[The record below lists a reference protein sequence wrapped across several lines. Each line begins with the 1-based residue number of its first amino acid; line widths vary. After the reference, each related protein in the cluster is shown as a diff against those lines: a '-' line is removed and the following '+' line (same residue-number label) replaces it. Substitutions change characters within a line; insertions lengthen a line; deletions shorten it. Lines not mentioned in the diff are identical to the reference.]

1 MKKKLLIRI
10 FAACLCLFC
19 ACTADDVIDIITEV
33 LTEIPSP
40 TPDPAVTP
48 AVTQSTPSPTPAL
61 GTGNTPTVSAV
72 SPTAEP
78 VPSEPVSQPVTTVPN
93 PTAAPDFKSLAQ
105 KCSQDYD
112 ESRVI
117 KLIIDTLITDDMNTV
132 EKIKIIHDYLIMT
145 TTYDHVNIKAGTESK
160 SVYKTYGCIIGH
172 RCVCQ
177 GYAYAFMDIM
187 TAMGIECVE
196 LSGGNHAWNAVKI
209 GDSWYY
215 IDLTWD
221 DPYDGSRSKPDK
233 NVYYEFDY
241 PHYDYFLVTE
251 EFITKNH
258 TLNKCYDCNYKLTE
272 LPSCHDDRFMDV
284 AWNVDDWPEQ
294 AEEQLKK

>member
-1 MKKKLLIRI
+1 MIL
-10 FAACLCLFC
+10 ACMLAFC
-19 ACTADDVIDIITEV
+19 ACTADEVIGVIVDV
-33 LTEIPSP
+33 LTDIPSP
-40 TPDPAVTP
+40 TGKPTTTP
-48 AVTQSTPSPTPAL
+48 AAVPGTDTPAPTGAGAFTPTPTGA
-61 GTGNTPTVSAV
+61 GTLTPT
-72 SPTAEP
+72 
-78 VPSEPVSQPVTTVPN
+78 PVTAPVDMPSDSDPK
-93 PTAAPDFKSLAQ
+93 PTMPPVFKTLAQ

-112 ESRVI
+112 EKRVI
-117 KLIIDTLITDDMNTV
+117 KLIIDTLITDDMNVV
-132 EKIKIIHDYLIMT
+132 EKIKIIHDYLIQT
-145 TTYDHVNIKAGTESK
+145 TTYDHVNLKAGTESK

-209 GDSWYY
+209 GESWYY

-241 PHYDYFLVTE
+241 PHYNYFLVTE

-258 TLNKCYDCNYKLTE
+258 TLDKAYNPDYKLTD
-272 LPSCHDDRFMDV
+272 LPVCSDDRFMSISWK
-284 AWNVDDWPEQ
+284 AADWPE
-294 AEEQLKK
+294 AAKKALSK

>member
-1 MKKKLLIRI
+1 MKKSLLGII
-10 FAACLCLFC
+10 VACLFLLS
-19 ACTADDVIDIITEV
+19 ACTADDVIDIINEALTEFPGPTSGVTEAAQITDPPVTEGVPAQNTPSAAPV
-33 LTEIPSP
+33 LTEPVSMP
-40 TPDPAVTP
+40 VTN
-48 AVTQSTPSPTPAL
+48 APTPAL
-61 GTGNTPTVSAV
+61 
-72 SPTAEP
+72 TAE
-78 VPSEPVSQPVTTVPN
+78 
-93 PTAAPDFKSLAQ
+93 FKALAQ

-112 ESRVI
+112 EKRVI
-117 KLIIDTLITDDMNTV
+117 KLIIDTLIKDDMNVV
-132 EKIKIIHDYLIMT
+132 EKIKVVHDYLIMT
-145 TTYDHVNIKAGTESK
+145 TTYDHVNLKAGTESK

-196 LSGGNHAWNAVKI
+196 LSGGNHAWNAVKV

-221 DPYDGSRSKPDK
+221 DPYDGSRSKPEK

-251 EFITKNH
+251 EFLTKNH
-258 TLNKCYDCNYKLTE
+258 TLNKAYNSDYKLIE

-284 AWNVDDWPEQ
+284 KWGTDGWSGKV
-294 AEEQLKK
+294 EELLKTQKTVE